1 VTIDVRRGGRYLLTA
16 ASAVV
21 VIAGLRAAAPL
32 VLPVLLAGFLTIL
45 SLPLLH
51 WLRQRRAPVVVA
63 VLATVLAVVAVLTVF
78 GLLISVALADV
89 GAAAPEYLE
98 QLQQRAARA
107 RDSLRESPLA
117 ELVSTE
123 QLDPASALDVVVRTF
138 GGLIRGTVV
147 GVASLLSFVILVM
160 LALVFMLAE
169 ACSFRGKLEV
179 IRRSH
184 HLDFIHFGQISR
196 EIQHYL
202 GIKTLVSLATGALIF
217 LWTWLAGVDFP
228 LFWALIAFVLN
239 FIPTIGSII
248 AGAPAVLVA
257 FVQDGLGLAGVVL
270 LGYLLVNLA
279 LGNMVEPRMMGLRF
293 RLSTLV
299 VFLSLLFWGFVWG
312 PLGML
317 LSVPLTR
324 SILIVLEH
332 TGDFHW
338 ITVLLGRA
346 R

>member
-1 VTIDVRRGGRYLLTA
+1 VTADVRRGGRYLVAA

-21 VIAGLRAAAPL
+21 VIAGLSAAAPL

-51 WLRQRRAPVVVA
+51 WLRDHRAPVFVA
-63 VLATVLAVVAVLTVF
+63 VLVTVLAVVAGLTIF
-78 GLLISVALADV
+78 GLLVSAALSDV
-89 GAAAPEYLE
+89 GAAAPGYLD
-98 QLQQRAARA
+98 QLQQRAIRA
-107 RDSLRESPLA
+107 REALRDSPLA
-117 ELVSTE
+117 DLVSNE
-123 QLDPASALDVVVRTF
+123 GLDPASAVDVVVRTF

-147 GVASLLSFVILVM
+147 GVATLLSYATLVM

-169 ACSFRGKLEV
+169 ACRFRRKLELV
-179 IRRSH
+179 RKTH
-184 HLDFIHFGQISR
+184 HLEFIHFSQIAR
-196 EIQHYL
+196 EIQQYL
-202 GIKTLVSLATGALIF
+202 GIKTAVSLATGGLIF
-217 LWTWLAGVDFP
+217 LWTWLAGIDFP
-228 LFWALIAFVLN
+228 LFWALLAFVLN

-248 AGAPAVLVA
+248 AGAPAVLLA
-257 FVQDGLGLAGVVL
+257 FVQGGLGLAGVVAM
-270 LGYLLVNLA
+270 GYVLVNIS
-279 LGNMVEPRMMGLRF
+279 LGNMVEPRLMGVRF

-338 ITVLLGRA
+338 VTVLLGRA